1 MPKFDEG
8 GAGELSSPDQYANV
22 ECPCVERRGCQLRA
36 SHSPANFIFSQPRP
50 SPGRRPFIVVLFL
63 VVNFFF

>member
-22 ECPCVERRGCQLRA
+22 RALRRGCQLRA